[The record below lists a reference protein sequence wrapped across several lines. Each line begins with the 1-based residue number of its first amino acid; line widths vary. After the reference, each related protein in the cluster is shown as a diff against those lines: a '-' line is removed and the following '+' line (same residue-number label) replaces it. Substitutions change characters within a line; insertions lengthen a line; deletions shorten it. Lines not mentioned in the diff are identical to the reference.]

1 MIIQVNKRDL
11 QLFLITYNKYSN
23 KFLQNKDDEYVF
35 FKEMTKEEIETERNK
50 RIKIYQEEVIEKELK
65 LLAELRKKYN
75 Q

>member
-35 FKEMTKEEIETERNK
+35 FKEMTKEEIET
-50 RIKIYQEEVIEKELK
+50 
-65 LLAELRKKYN
+65 
-75 Q
+75 